1 MENKDRNKRL
11 SDYARLISE
20 AVSIRKEKGITTQ
33 NISDETGIAR
43 PNVTRLETMTNEVKL
58 STLLAYLDALDCT
71 LEIVPRGKKPRKKL
85 PKIEKY
91 DSLNGMSAKQF
102 IRLVMYTQKL
112 AGTGGLEIVP
122 DDED

>member
-85 PKIEKY
+85 PKVEKY

-102 IRLVMYTQKL
+102 IRLVMYAQKL